1 MDDGALA
8 NAQNYYGKVLG
19 SSQDLRTDA
28 CMTTEAPPAHVR
40 RALENVHPDV
50 QARYFGCG
58 LVAPACLEGACILDL
73 GCGSGQDAYIL
84 AQLVGERGSVVGV
97 DATPEQL
104 AIARTHAGWHRDR
117 FGYAGENVTFVDGDI
132 TQLHGLGLE
141 PAGFDIIVSNCVINL
156 VEDKAAVFAGAR
168 ALLKPGG
175 ELYFSDVY
183 ADRRVPE
190 RLRRDPVLH
199 GECLAGALYWND
211 FLRIAKGAGFDDPR
225 LVSDR
230 PLAISDPAIAA
241 ALGATRFFSA
251 TYRLFNIDGLESA
264 CEDYGQAVRYRGGVP
279 GAEDAFALDK
289 HHWIEAGRIFPV
301 CGNTHRMLRESRF
314 AEFFEFFGD
323 ETRHFGIFKGCGADL
338 PFSSAGDGVTATAGC
353 C

>member
-19 SSQDLRTDA
+19 SSDDLRTDA
-28 CMTTEAPPAHVR
+28 CITAEAPPAHVLW
-40 RALENVHPDV
+40 ALGNVHPEV
-50 QARYFGCG
+50 RARYYGCG
-58 LVAPACLEGACILDL
+58 LVAPAHLEGARILDL
-73 GCGSGQDAYIL
+73 GCGAGQDAYIL
-84 AQLVGERGSVVGV
+84 AQLVGEHGSIVGV

-104 AIARTHAGWHRDR
+104 TIARTHTEWHRER
-117 FGYAGENVTFVDGDI
+117 FGYANVSFLDGDI
-132 TQLHGLGLE
+132 AQLDRLGLE
-141 PAGFDIIVSNCVINL
+141 AASFDVIVSNCVINL
-156 VEDKAAVFAGAR
+156 VEDKTAVFAGAR

-211 FLRIAKGAGFDDPR
+211 FLRLARGAGFDDPR
-225 LVSDR
+225 LVTDR
-230 PLAISDPAIAA
+230 PLAISDPAIAV
-241 ALGATRFFSA
+241 ALGTARFFSA
-251 TYRLFNIDGLESA
+251 TYRLFNVSGLESA
-264 CEDYGQAVRYRGGVP
+264 CEDYGQAVRYKGGVP

-289 HHWIEAGRIFPV
+289 HHWIEAGRVFPV
-301 CGNTHRMLRESRF
+301 CGNTYRMLRDSRF
-314 AEFFEFFGD
+314 AAFFDFFGD
-323 ETRHFGIFKGCGADL
+323 ESRHFGIFKGCGTDL
-338 PFSSAGDGVTATAGC
+338 PFSDAGEGMAATSGC